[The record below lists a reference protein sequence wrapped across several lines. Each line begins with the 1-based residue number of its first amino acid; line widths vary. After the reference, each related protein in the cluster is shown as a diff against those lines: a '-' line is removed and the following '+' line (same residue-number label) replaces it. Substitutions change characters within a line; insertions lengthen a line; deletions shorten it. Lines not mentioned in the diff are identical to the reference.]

1 LINNIYNCRQISEIG
16 AEQLLL
22 DFTAIKG
29 ILTEMP
35 IMGEG
40 GGSVSKQH
48 TKYVNRAM
56 VKAEM
61 LLKIIITPQDSLLES
76 YKALASG
83 GSEADF
89 QRVLELKVSSPTHAH
104 I

>member
-1 LINNIYNCRQISEIG
+1 
-16 AEQLLL
+16 
-22 DFTAIKG
+22 
-29 ILTEMP
+29 
-35 IMGEG
+35 MGEG

-48 TKYVNRAM
+48 TKYVNKAM

-89 QRVLELKVSSPTHAH
+89 QRVLELKVSSPTHKKNTQITTH
-104 I
+104 TGHEERRHLYGLCKILEKELDRKY